1 MSEREIEKGLDYGDN
16 FNFVIGLRDLLVS
29 ISELKKDLTKD

>member
-1 MSEREIEKGLDYGDN
+1 MSEQEIEKGLDYGDN

-29 ISELKKDLTKD
+29 INELKKDLTKD